1 MAACGQDKE
10 KNMKKIVLALFAA
23 VALVL
28 GSGALVSGAS
38 AAVYPNTIAT
48 STSISAPNSVNEKK
62 NFTVVV
68 RVRAGNAVVRE
79 GRVTVVFGGRSYTK
93 SVSGPAVRFRV
104 KAPSVKKTTTKT
116 LKASYKP
123 ANNSVFQASS
133 DTDTVKVKNKKKK

>member
-1 MAACGQDKE
+1 
-10 KNMKKIVLALFAA
+10 MKKIVLALFAA

-38 AAVYPNTIAT
+38 AATYPNTIAT
-48 STSISAPNSVNEKK
+48 KTSISAANSVNEGKSF
-62 NFTVVV
+62 NVVV

-79 GRVTVVFGGRSYTK
+79 GKITVTFGGRSYTK
-93 SVSGPAVRFRV
+93 SVSGTSVKFKV

-123 ANNSVFQASS
+123 ANNSVFKASS
-133 DTDTVKVKNKKKK
+133 DTDTVKVKNKKK

>member
-1 MAACGQDKE
+1 
-10 KNMKKIVLALFAA
+10 MKKIVLALFAA

-48 STSISAPNSVNEKK
+48 KTSISAPNSVNEGKSL
-62 NFTVVV
+62 NVIV

-79 GRVTVVFGGRSYTK
+79 GKVTVIFGGRSYTK
-93 SVSGPAVRFRV
+93 SVSGTSVKFKV

-123 ANNSVFQASS
+123 ANNSVFKASN